1 MNIRITFAVAL
12 TMCSTWMPAQS
23 STTNDAKPAV
33 LQKDEG
39 EVRTRRPRVGVGSP
53 SSEFIIKFSPKTNGS
68 KHLLLGTEDIPP
80 GGIIPKHRHMG
91 EDEIL
96 LVETGNAHVWLG
108 EKEYE
113 AQPGAAVF
121 IPANTWIGLK
131 NTGTEKI
138 HLVFFW
144 NEPSFEEM
152 MRCGSV
158 PKGQLASPIS
168 PEEVRVCY
176 HHGDGELDVV
186 VPPSDKNH

>member
-1 MNIRITFAVAL
+1 MKIQIAFAVAL
-12 TMCSTWMPAQS
+12 TIGASWLPAQES
-23 STTNDAKPAV
+23 NETKAAV

-39 EVRTRRPRVGVGSP
+39 EVRTRRPRIGVASP

-68 KHLLLGTEDIPP
+68 KHLLLGTEEIAP
-80 GGIIPKHRHMG
+80 GAIIPKHKHKG

-96 LVETGNAHVWLG
+96 LVESGNAHVWLG
-108 EKEYE
+108 DKEYE

-144 NEPSFEEM
+144 NEPGFEEM

-158 PKGQLASPIS
+158 AKGQPAMPIS
-168 PEEVRVCY
+168 PEEVQECY

-186 VPPSDKNH
+186 IPPSAGKTP